1 MNTYI
6 SPLQLLEELKIM
18 DYSLLVGIPDIKRA
32 QKIDRRR
39 SLSMVYLPKTEEE
52 FGGAASTGFNGD
64 SESDWSGSESDEY
77 KQWDYLSASC
87 SVMNELTPCLYP

>member
-1 MNTYI
+1 
-6 SPLQLLEELKIM
+6 M
-18 DYSLLVGIPDIKRA
+18 DYSLLVGIHDIKRA

-52 FGGAASTGFNGD
+52 FGGAASTGFNAD

-77 KQWDYLSASC
+77 KQFF
-87 SVMNELTPCLYP
+87 CLRNIKNLKNITLG